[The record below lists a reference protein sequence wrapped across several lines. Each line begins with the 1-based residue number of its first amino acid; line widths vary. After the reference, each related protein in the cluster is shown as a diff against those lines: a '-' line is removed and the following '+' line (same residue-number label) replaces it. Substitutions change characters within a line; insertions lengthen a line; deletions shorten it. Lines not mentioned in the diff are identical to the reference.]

1 MHYTLTNF
9 STIVKLIVVVGVLPL
24 HHIQVVEEKVICRLL
39 EVLVDKV
46 AFRDMVTER
55 DGVIIIVLEDT
66 INQQTFKTQLPQQLE
81 MVAMEDDLDALT
93 KIMRTGTT

>member
-1 MHYTLTNF
+1 M
-9 STIVKLIVVVGVLPL
+9 PL